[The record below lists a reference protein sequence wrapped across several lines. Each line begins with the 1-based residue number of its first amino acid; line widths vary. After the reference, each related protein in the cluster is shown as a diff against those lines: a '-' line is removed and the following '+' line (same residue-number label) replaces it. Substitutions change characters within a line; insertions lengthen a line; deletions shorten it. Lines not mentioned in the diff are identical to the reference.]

1 MKHSFKAK
9 IYSVGINWCVDVP
22 RRITKQ
28 LTAERGH
35 IKIKGQINGFTFTK
49 TLMPV
54 KSSPYRLFV
63 NQAMMKG
70 GGTALGKTAAFK
82 IEQNPNKA
90 IKKYAAPKLLIE
102 QLNKNKLTSDF
113 NNLTPSRKKDILK
126 YLSYIKTTE
135 TLSKNVD
142 KLVKQLRDKKK
153 NVRIP

>member
-28 LTAERGH
+28 LTAERGY
-35 IKIKGQINGFTFTK
+35 IKIKGEINGFTFTK

-54 KSSPYRLFV
+54 KNSPYRLFV

-70 GGTALGKTAAFK
+70 GGTALGKTASFK
-82 IEQNPNKA
+82 IEQNSDKA

-102 QLNKNKLTSDF
+102 QLNKTKLTSD
-113 NNLTPSRKKDILK
+113 
-126 YLSYIKTTE
+126 
-135 TLSKNVD
+135 
-142 KLVKQLRDKKK
+142 
-153 NVRIP
+153 